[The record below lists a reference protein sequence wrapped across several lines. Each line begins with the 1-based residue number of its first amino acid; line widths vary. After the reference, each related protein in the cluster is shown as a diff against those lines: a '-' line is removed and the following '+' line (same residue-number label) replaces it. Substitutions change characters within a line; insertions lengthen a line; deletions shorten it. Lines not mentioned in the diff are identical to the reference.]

1 MPVVTMPNGDLVQFP
16 DSMSREQI
24 GRFIASKFPGVYD
37 KPEPAIGDIF
47 ASAMSRGGINLEATL
62 KDELPAYLASIFGQD
77 EYAKEQLAEAEQ
89 RRAAAAEQYPTQYGS
104 FKDVESIGDVG
115 GFIAEKFAE
124 NVPILAGLG
133 GAAIT
138 GAVAAPFV
146 GVGAATGASL
156 AGALGSYSLMAPE
169 SFAGIYAET
178 GKIEPAAAS
187 IAGAVN
193 SALELVAPVQL
204 VRSFSP
210 SMRSAVVAAALKKS
224 GMAPTLAV
232 NAAKGVVK
240 GAATEGLTEGAQESV
255 NIAAENFVSENPE
268 IFTEEN
274 ISRVLEST
282 VAGAAVGVPL
292 GFTGGVGRGFTQ
304 RAEARRLEEEQAAA
318 QIPEEVAIEEPVVAE
333 QAALEAPATV
343 IPTDKA
349 ALNKWGMAMLGI
361 APNAKIIRPDGP
373 LAGKDLTDPAQAVEV
388 KTALEEYLKTAKNEE
403 IINKVKAVIRDLEP
417 TGTFAAEPV
426 VAKKEAPKPVA
437 QEPAIDEELA
447 TQGLQKTEVQDETV
461 AEEDIPV
468 DRPLWSKDLLGF
480 LTDEYDI
487 TEAQA
492 AGLTQI
498 IADEVVEEAPEE
510 VDGPSVIDE
519 IAKERDAV
527 FAQQRAELDRRQA
540 ELQEENEA
548 RVREELKAQ
557 EEGRVL
563 EGELVG
569 RAGEATQP
577 RREGITSVLEGEVV
591 REGLPRPA
599 LTGSETVTPQ
609 ETTPA
614 VEDGS
619 RVDVIGRAAKKATTA
634 KKPLPTDLFL
644 QLQKQIDKE
653 NAPDTRT
660 VKEKKADQKV
670 IRDEA
675 LEQADIEQ
683 AKLTKGR
690 KPRFGEDALA
700 FRNKEL
706 PEKVYRELAVLKAA
720 TTPKKEATDGRQIL
734 ANYLHAYKT
743 PEGALAAIAAESNID
758 YAENT
763 GVKLATTVV
772 DAQKAGAYINKN
784 MDESVKNAF
793 KKDVD
798 FVTKEL
804 DSIERRNAKEK
815 KDAEIRKKSKFGR
828 SKTAED
834 LKDVGAGTKGAK
846 AVAKKKKEEV
856 GETPEQIAKRIK
868 DEEKERRDKEKARR
882 DEEAEATADLELDAE
897 QEGTVGFVA
906 SVIRNAQGVAEKTEA
921 ELGPKSRNNEW
932 VKFIA
937 SLPKTKQ
944 KTFLD
949 SYTRISKENPNLI
962 PESVRARVVAENKK
976 ILSQKDQKRL
986 VKFEEKFLLET
997 PEYQG
1002 PELDQFVKLDLAN
1015 NDLQTALDMVAN
1027 GRNARGED
1035 KNITAL
1041 IRRIRSKVVGTKV
1054 VLDGPGIRA
1063 VNLDP
1068 LRSEALEVQAGVE
1081 GKSAIEAAKFVAK
1094 NAPSKDLRVIATAI
1108 QNRLTAFEKAG
1119 LSVDFKVIHLG
1130 DSIPRNMQD
1139 VRGFMDPNV
1148 PFADGLAGKPII
1160 PKPLVRVMGADITG
1174 KVGVSYEVVT
1184 HELFHAVTSLQI
1196 NNVGGINDAKT
1207 TAAVAELNAVRNRV
1221 VDSYN
1226 ERLSAGKKLSPI
1238 EKEFSKGGNNF
1249 LENPREF
1256 ITWAMTNR
1264 GAAEYLD
1271 TIPYQNTTALTAFVR
1286 ALRKLFGL
1294 ETTQDTALTEVI
1306 KVTEVLLGKNAVN
1319 AAMRKAQAVEGAG
1332 IAATTLP
1339 NMASGAYIPGL
1350 NTIVLS
1356 TRTGLNEHTLLHE
1369 SGHAGLA
1376 QILNNR
1382 NHPTTKKFIEFF
1394 DEIKT
1399 RMGDAYGGS
1408 DIQEFAAEFVSNG
1421 EFQALLKQIKSPK
1434 GDSLWTRVIKAIA
1447 EFFGLRKTDTA
1458 YDTTLKFLNDLL
1470 DVSQGIEPT
1479 LADTLYLGNG
1489 NVDAVMDDVADT
1501 YLSRSTEDAL
1511 DAVSRLE
1518 SDKGRVWALGT
1529 ASLGNMQNMF
1539 GETSPRYKGK
1549 NPLPIGTLLAAIER
1563 KRGEVNTAI
1572 DRTSKNIR
1580 EMSKAERD
1588 ATPAQRQ
1595 AFNDIAIDARLESV
1609 DFLKPLPKNAGP
1621 KKAAA
1626 HKKLNNRF
1634 NQLPK
1639 PLQASY
1645 RTLRKELDTFLEE
1658 YVELISQ
1665 LLPET
1670 AASNLMKDFAQLEGV
1685 IAYVPFERTGE
1696 YWIRY
1701 KDPDN
1706 LDSNGDPRETPRALA
1721 SPRKREIEIAK
1732 LKAKHGQNFEV
1743 QQYDNLNS
1751 ISVPKGLPEGQF
1763 VTKLVGEMRNS
1774 GVDEAIVEQVYQQYV
1789 SMFPENSLMQQFKKS
1804 KNDPG
1809 MDRDIVTAYS
1819 NVAIKWANK
1828 IANTRYNPQIETAM
1842 QEIRRVQKEYHGGD
1856 KNMAAAAKA
1865 LTMQEGFFLNPR
1877 VAPWAANL
1885 TFASYFEYILGSVSS
1900 AVVNLTGLMF
1910 MVTPMLGA
1918 RTTYTKAGDA
1928 MLLAGK
1934 LAASKNWR
1942 EGKIEGELSKYKNLY
1957 RELDNRGLLQ
1967 HTVAREA
1974 LERGKTKGKDFDGVF
1989 YKTVEVLSI
1998 PFAASEKYMR
2008 ATTAIAAY
2016 DLAMANGIPSE
2027 NVPANNEQ
2035 AAIDFAAKMVRDA
2048 HTGGMAETMPRW
2060 LQNDFGRVVWTFKN
2074 IVFQQAYVL
2083 ATAMKQAFLDSDLP
2097 PEVKR
2102 VARRQ
2107 VMGTFGLSFALLG
2120 GKGLPFFGA
2129 LTTVMSIFDA
2139 IFGDD
2144 EEPYDPRVE
2153 LSDTFGSFFYDG
2165 LIGSLLNINIS
2176 ERAALARDIVWRDD
2190 PKSIEDYGYLRT
2202 WMMALGGPMFSYGI
2216 GVEKALTEDFPQ
2228 GRYMRGFE
2236 GLSPTFFRNGLKSI
2250 RYMEEGARNRD
2261 GDPIDTDINAWN
2273 LMTQAIGFTPAD
2285 LSNTYEQ
2292 RSSAKNFENK
2302 VLQRKQRILNK
2313 YKTAKKM
2320 GDKALQEEA
2329 VKEAR
2334 EFRRKFP
2341 TLMDDNTLERSYKAS
2356 VRVDREDTMAGITF
2370 TKGLRYKT
2378 EEFFE

>member
-16 DSMSREQI
+16 DTMSRDQI
-24 GRFIASKFPGVYD
+24 GQFIASKFPGAYD
-37 KPEPAIGDIF
+37 KPEPSLGTIF
-47 ASAMSRGGINLEATL
+47 TDSLARGGENISATL
-62 KDELPAYLASIFGQD
+62 KDDLPAYLASILGQD
-77 EYAKEQLAEAEQ
+77 EYAVEQIEEGRA
-89 RRAAAAEQYPTQYGS
+89 RRQAAAEQYPPQYGS
-104 FKDVESIGDVG
+104 YEDVG
-115 GFIAEKFAE
+115 SLGDAVGFITEKTSEFA
-124 NVPILAGLG
+124 PQLAGLG
-133 GAAIT
+133 ISALA
-138 GAVAAPFV
+138 GAVAAPLV
-146 GVGAATGASL
+146 GLGTTAGVTTASL
-156 AGALGSYSLMAPE
+156 LGSYALVTPE
-169 SFAGIYAET
+169 SFAGIYEET
-178 GKIEPAAAS
+178 GTLAPGAAS
-187 IAGAVN
+187 IAGAIN
-193 SALELVAPVQL
+193 SALELVAPAQL
-204 VRSFSP
+204 LRSFSP
-210 SMRSAVVAAALKKS
+210 SMRRGVVTAILKKS
-224 GMAPTLAV
+224 GMQPSIAA

-240 GAATEGLTEGAQESV
+240 GVVTEGTTEGTQEAV
-255 NIAAENFVSENPE
+255 NIAAEKFVGDNPMIFDSEDFKR
-268 IFTEEN
+268 ITE
-274 ISRVLEST
+274 SA
-282 VAGAAVGVPL
+282 VAGAAVGFPL
-292 GFTGGVGRGFTQ
+292 GTVGGTGRGFRERGQ
-304 RAEARRLEEEQAAA
+304 FAQERRAQEQAEADRLA
-318 QIPEEVAIEEPVVAE
+318 PETAVEEPAPEV
-333 QAALEAPATV
+333 PATT
-343 IPTDKA
+343 IPADKA

-361 APNAKIIRPDGP
+361 SPNAKILRPDGP

-388 KTALEEYLKTAKNEE
+388 KTALEEYLKTAKNEK

-417 TGTFAAEPV
+417 TGTFAAADCPAGPVLDETIPEPTV
-426 VAKKEAPKPVA
+426 VKKE
-437 QEPAIDEELA
+437 EPAIDEELA
-447 TQGLQKTEVQDETV
+447 TRGFQKTEVQDETV

-480 LTDEYDI
+480 VTDEYDI

-492 AGLTQI
+492 AGLTQTQMDALLADAESEGSVFDGPMVEEQATI

-614 VEDGS
+614 VEDES

-846 AVAKKKKEEV
+846 AVAKKKKEEI

-868 DEEKERRDKEKARR
+868 DEEKAR
-882 DEEAEATADLELDAE
+882 LDAE
-897 QEGTVGFVA
+897 AESLAELEVDAEQGGTVGFVA
-906 SVIRNAQGVAEKTEA
+906 SIIKNADKIAQETEA
-921 ELGPKSRNNEW
+921 DLDQKARSNEW

-937 SLPKTKQ
+937 SLPKTKA

-986 VKFEEKFLLET
+986 VKFEEKFLLKT
-997 PEYQG
+997 PKYQG
-1002 PELDQFVKLDLAN
+1002 PKLTDKMVQQVSKGN
-1015 NDLQTALDMVAN
+1015 LQGAMQSVIAE
-1027 GRNARGED
+1027 RNKRGDD

-1041 IRRIRSKVVGTKV
+1041 INRIKGKINSTSVE
-1054 VLDGPGIRA
+1054 LDGPE
-1063 VNLDP
+1063 V
-1068 LRSEALEVQAGVE
+1068 EA
-1081 GKSAIEAAKFVAK
+1081 
-1094 NAPSKDLRVIATAI
+1094 
-1108 QNRLTAFEKAG
+1108 
-1119 LSVDFKVIHLG
+1119 
-1130 DSIPRNMQD
+1130 
-1139 VRGFMDPNV
+1139 
-1148 PFADGLAGKPII
+1148 
-1160 PKPLVRVMGADITG
+1160 
-1174 KVGVSYEVVT
+1174 
-1184 HELFHAVTSLQI
+1184 
-1196 NNVGGINDAKT
+1196 
-1207 TAAVAELNAVRNRV
+1207 
-1221 VDSYN
+1221 
-1226 ERLSAGKKLSPI
+1226 
-1238 EKEFSKGGNNF
+1238 
-1249 LENPREF
+1249 
-1256 ITWAMTNR
+1256 
-1264 GAAEYLD
+1264 
-1271 TIPYQNTTALTAFVR
+1271 
-1286 ALRKLFGL
+1286 
-1294 ETTQDTALTEVI
+1294 
-1306 KVTEVLLGKNAVN
+1306 
-1319 AAMRKAQAVEGAG
+1319 
-1332 IAATTLP
+1332 
-1339 NMASGAYIPGL
+1339 ASGAYIPGS

-1399 RMGDAYGGS
+1399 RVGDAYGGS

-1421 EFQALLKQIKSPK
+1421 EFQALLKQIKAPN
-1434 GDSLWTRVIKAIA
+1434 GDSLWTRVIKVIA

-1489 NVDAVMDDVADT
+1489 NVDQVMDDVAET

-1595 AFNDIAIDARLESV
+1595 AFNDIAIEARLESV

-1665 LLPET
+1665 LLPKT

-1706 LDSNGDPRETPRALA
+1706 LDSNGNPKETPRALA

-1763 VTKLVGEMRNS
+1763 VTKLVGEMRNNN
-1774 GVDEAIVEQVYQQYV
+1774 VDPAIVEQVYQQYV

-1809 MDRDIVTAYS
+1809 MDRDIITAYS

-1989 YKTVEVLSI
+1989 YKTVKVLST

-2153 LSDTFGSFFYDG
+2153 LNDTFGEFFYTG
-2165 LIGSLLNINIS
+2165 VIGSLLNINIS

-2202 WMMALGGPMFSYGI
+2202 GMMALGGPMFSYGI

>member
-16 DSMSREQI
+16 DTMSRDQI
-24 GRFIASKFPGVYD
+24 GQFIASKFPGAYD
-37 KPEPAIGDIF
+37 QPELSLGDTF
-47 ASAMSRGGINLEATL
+47 SGAMRRGSANVSATL
-62 KDELPAYLASIFGQD
+62 GDDLPAYLASIFGED
-77 EYAKEQLAEAEQ
+77 EYAKEQLKEGEQ
-89 RRAAAAEQYPTQYGS
+89 TRAAAAELDPAQYGS
-104 FKDVESIGDVG
+104 YKDVDSLRDAA
-115 GFIAEKFAE
+115 GFVTEKFAE
-124 NVPILAGLG
+124 NVPILGGLG
-133 GAAIT
+133 ISALT
-138 GAVAAPFV
+138 GAIAAPLV
-146 GVGAATGASL
+146 GLGSAATGATL
-156 AGALGSYSLMAPE
+156 ASALGSYSLMAPE
-169 SFAGIYAET
+169 SFAGIYEET
-178 GKIEPAAAS
+178 GKLEPAAAS

-193 SALELVAPVQL
+193 SALELIAPVQL

-210 SMRSAVVAAALKKS
+210 SMRKAVVEAALKKS
-224 GMAPTLAV
+224 GMAPSIAA
-232 NAAKGVVK
+232 NAAKGAVK

-255 NIAAENFVSENPE
+255 NIAAESFVSENPN

-274 ISRVLEST
+274 IARVLEST
-282 VAGAAVGVPL
+282 VAGAAVGLPL
-292 GFTGGVGRGFTQ
+292 GTVGGTGRGFRERGQ
-304 RAEARRLEEEQAAA
+304 FAQERRAQEQAEADQLAA
-318 QIPEEVAIEEPVVAE
+318 ETVVEEPVVAE
-333 QAALEAPATV
+333 ETTAAEETV
-343 IPTDKA
+343 V
-349 ALNKWGMAMLGI
+349 
-361 APNAKIIRPDGP
+361 
-373 LAGKDLTDPAQAVEV
+373 VE
-388 KTALEEYLKTAKNEE
+388 
-403 IINKVKAVIRDLEP
+403 
-417 TGTFAAEPV
+417 EPV
-426 VAKKEAPKPVA
+426 VAGTEAGEAVVGEETIPEPVVVKREAAKPVA
-437 QEPAIDEELA
+437 PEIVEEPAIDEELA
-447 TQGLQKTEVQDETV
+447 TRGFQKTEVKDETV
-461 AEEDIPV
+461 AGEDIPV

-480 LTDEYDI
+480 LTNEYEFTDAELAQVQNFSEPEMRDFLAEV
-487 TEAQA
+487 EAQDNLVFDGPRVEDQA
-492 AGLTQI
+492 TI
-498 IADEVVEEAPEE
+498 IADEVVEPVVKPAVATVAEPIVEPVVE
-510 VDGPSVIDE
+510 PVDEPSVLDE
-519 IAKERDAV
+519 LAKERDAA
-527 FAQQRAELDRRQA
+527 FAQQRAELDKRQA
-540 ELQEENEA
+540 ELREENEKKILDDLA
-548 RVREELKAQ
+548 KA
-557 EEGRVL
+557 
-563 EGELVG
+563 
-569 RAGEATQP
+569 
-577 RREGITSVLEGEVV
+577 
-591 REGLPRPA
+591 
-599 LTGSETVTPQ
+599 
-609 ETTPA
+609 TPA
-614 VEDGS
+614 AAPVVEPA
-619 RVDVIGRAAKKATTA
+619 VAPVVEPVAKKKPPAVKKFA
-634 KKPLPTDLFL
+634 EDKLAYRNKPLPNEAYQ
-644 QLQKQIDKE
+644 QL
-653 NAPDTRT
+653 A
-660 VKEKKADQKV
+660 A
-670 IRDEA
+670 
-675 LEQADIEQ
+675 
-683 AKLTKGR
+683 
-690 KPRFGEDALA
+690 
-700 FRNKEL
+700 
-706 PEKVYRELAVLKAA
+706 LKAA
-720 TTPKKEATDGRQIL
+720 TSPQEGATAGRQVL
-734 ANYLHAYKT
+734 ANYLHAYET
-743 PEGALAAIAAESNID
+743 PEGAIAAIAAESNVD
-758 YAENT
+758 YTLLENK
-763 GVKLATTVV
+763 KLAATVADV
-772 DAQKAGAYINKN
+772 QKARTYINKN
-784 MDESVKNAF
+784 MGAPVKKAFRANEDLVAQEIESVQ
-793 KKDVD
+793 
-798 FVTKEL
+798 
-804 DSIERRNAKEK
+804 RRNAKEK
-815 KDAEIRKKSKFGR
+815 KDADIRKKSKFGR

-856 GETPEQIAKRIK
+856 GETPEQIAKRLK
-868 DEEKERRDKEKARR
+868 DEEKAR
-882 DEEAEATADLELDAE
+882 LDAE
-897 QEGTVGFVA
+897 AESLGELSDDAAQTGTVGYVA
-906 SVIRNAQGVAEKTEA
+906 AIIRNAEGISQKAEA
-921 ELGPKSRNNEW
+921 ELGPKSRNDEW

-949 SYTRISKENPNLI
+949 SYTRIAKENPNLI
-962 PESVRARVVAENKK
+962 PESLRARVVTENKK
-976 ILSQKDQKRL
+976 ILSKKDQKRL
-986 VKFEEKFLLET
+986 IKFEEKFLLQT

-1041 IRRIRSKVVGTKV
+1041 IRKIRSKVVGTEV

-1081 GKSAIEAAKFVAK
+1081 GKSAVEAAKFIAK
-1094 NAPSKDLRVIATAI
+1094 NAPTRDMQVLATAI
-1108 QNRLTAFEKAG
+1108 QNRLSAYEKAG
-1119 LSVDFKVIHLG
+1119 MPVDFKVIHLG
-1130 DSIPRNMQD
+1130 DSIPANMQSA
-1139 VRGFMDPNV
+1139 RGFQQTQV
-1148 PFADGLAGKPII
+1148 KREKGKPVTVD
-1160 PKPLVRVMGADITG
+1160 LSVSVNGADVTG
-1174 KVGVSYEVVT
+1174 KVGTSYEAVT
-1184 HELFHAVTSLQI
+1184 HELFHAVTTLQI
-1196 NNVGGINDAKT
+1196 LNVGELNDAKT
-1207 TAAVAELNAVRNRV
+1207 NQATDDLLAITNFVIEKFNAKVRNK
-1221 VDSYN
+1221 
-1226 ERLSAGKKLSPI
+1226 EKLLPI
-1238 EKEFSKGGNNF
+1238 EAAIAKNKNNF
-1249 LENPREF
+1249 LDNTREF
-1256 ITWAMTNR
+1256 VTWAMTNP
-1264 GAAEYLD
+1264 GASEYLES
-1271 TIPYQNTTALTAFVR
+1271 IPYKKGNAFTAFVR
-1286 ALRKLFGL
+1286 TIRKMIGL
-1294 ETTQDTALTEVI
+1294 PDSADSNTALSETI
-1306 KVTEVLLGKNAVN
+1306 RITEVLLGKNAVN

-1332 IAATTLP
+1332 LAATTLP

-1421 EFQALLKQIKSPK
+1421 EFQALVKQIKPPN
-1434 GDSLWTRVIKAIA
+1434 GDSLWTRVIKTIA
-1447 EFFGLRKTDTA
+1447 EFFGLRKDDTA

-1489 NVDAVMDDVADT
+1489 NVDQVMDNVADT

-1511 DAVSRLE
+1511 DAVSRFE
-1518 SDKGRVWALGT
+1518 SDKSRVFALGT

-1539 GETSPRYKGK
+1539 GETSPRYRGK
-1549 NPLPIGTLLAAIER
+1549 NPLPIGRLLAAIER
-1563 KRGEVNTAI
+1563 KRGEVNIAI

-1595 AFNDIAIDARLESV
+1595 AFNDIAIEARLESV
-1609 DFLKPLPKNAGP
+1609 DFLKPLPKNAGA

-1626 HKKLNNRF
+1626 HKRLNNKF

-1645 RTLRKELDTFLEE
+1645 ITLRKELDTFLQD
-1658 YVELISQ
+1658 YVELITK
-1665 LLPET
+1665 LLPKT
-1670 AASNLMKDFAQLEGV
+1670 AASNLLKDFAQLEGV

-1706 LDSNGDPRETPRALA
+1706 LDSNGKPKETPRALP

-1865 LTMQEGFFLNPR
+1865 LTMQQDFFLNPK
-1877 VAPWAANL
+1877 VSPLAAGL

-1989 YKTVEVLSI
+1989 YKTVEALST
-1998 PFAASEKYMR
+1998 PFAASERYMR

-2035 AAIDFAAKMVRDA
+2035 AAIDFAAKMTRDA

-2060 LQNDFGRVVWTFKN
+2060 LQNDFGRVIWTFKN

-2083 ATAMKQAFLDSDLP
+2083 FTAMKQGFLDSDLP

-2129 LTTVMSIFDA
+2129 LTTVMSLFDD
-2139 IFGDD
+2139 IFGDED
-2144 EEPYDPRVE
+2144 EPYDPRVE

-2165 LIGSLLNINIS
+2165 LIGSMLNINIS

-2190 PKSIEDYGYLRT
+2190 PKSIEDYGVLRT
-2202 WMMALGGPMFSYGI
+2202 GMMALGGPMFSYGI

-2236 GLSPTFFRNGLKSI
+2236 GLSPTFVRNGLKSI

-2261 GDPIDTDINAWN
+2261 GDPIDTDINTWN

-2320 GDKALQEEA
+2320 GDRSLQAEA
-2329 VKEAR
+2329 VKEANA
-2334 EFRRKFP
+2334 FRRKFP

-2370 TKGLRYKT
+2370 TKGLRYMT
-2378 EEFFE
+2378 DDFFE

>member
-1 MPVVTMPNGDLVQFP
+1 VVEPAGAPVVEPV
-16 DSMSREQI
+16 
-24 GRFIASKFPGVYD
+24 AKK
-37 KPEPAIGDIF
+37 KPPAV
-47 ASAMSRGGINLEATL
+47 
-62 KDELPAYLASIFGQD
+62 K
-77 EYAKEQLAEAEQ
+77 
-89 RRAAAAEQYPTQYGS
+89 
-104 FKDVESIGDVG
+104 
-115 GFIAEKFAE
+115 KFAE
-124 NVPILAGLG
+124 DKLA
-133 GAAIT
+133 
-138 GAVAAPFV
+138 
-146 GVGAATGASL
+146 
-156 AGALGSYSLMAPE
+156 YR
-169 SFAGIYAET
+169 
-178 GKIEPAAAS
+178 
-187 IAGAVN
+187 N
-193 SALELVAPVQL
+193 
-204 VRSFSP
+204 
-210 SMRSAVVAAALKKS
+210 
-224 GMAPTLAV
+224 
-232 NAAKGVVK
+232 
-240 GAATEGLTEGAQESV
+240 
-255 NIAAENFVSENPE
+255 
-268 IFTEEN
+268 
-274 ISRVLEST
+274 
-282 VAGAAVGVPL
+282 
-292 GFTGGVGRGFTQ
+292 
-304 RAEARRLEEEQAAA
+304 
-318 QIPEEVAIEEPVVAE
+318 
-333 QAALEAPATV
+333 
-343 IPTDKA
+343 
-349 ALNKWGMAMLGI
+349 
-361 APNAKIIRPDGP
+361 
-373 LAGKDLTDPAQAVEV
+373 
-388 KTALEEYLKTAKNEE
+388 
-403 IINKVKAVIRDLEP
+403 
-417 TGTFAAEPV
+417 
-426 VAKKEAPKPVA
+426 
-437 QEPAIDEELA
+437 
-447 TQGLQKTEVQDETV
+447 
-461 AEEDIPV
+461 
-468 DRPLWSKDLLGF
+468 
-480 LTDEYDI
+480 
-487 TEAQA
+487 
-492 AGLTQI
+492 
-498 IADEVVEEAPEE
+498 
-510 VDGPSVIDE
+510 
-519 IAKERDAV
+519 
-527 FAQQRAELDRRQA
+527 
-540 ELQEENEA
+540 
-548 RVREELKAQ
+548 
-557 EEGRVL
+557 
-563 EGELVG
+563 
-569 RAGEATQP
+569 
-577 RREGITSVLEGEVV
+577 
-591 REGLPRPA
+591 
-599 LTGSETVTPQ
+599 
-609 ETTPA
+609 
-614 VEDGS
+614 
-619 RVDVIGRAAKKATTA
+619 
-634 KKPLPTDLFL
+634 KPLPNEAYQ
-644 QLQKQIDKE
+644 QL
-653 NAPDTRT
+653 A
-660 VKEKKADQKV
+660 A
-670 IRDEA
+670 
-675 LEQADIEQ
+675 
-683 AKLTKGR
+683 
-690 KPRFGEDALA
+690 
-700 FRNKEL
+700 
-706 PEKVYRELAVLKAA
+706 LKAA
-720 TTPKKEATDGRQIL
+720 TSPQEGATAGRQVL
-734 ANYLHAYKT
+734 ANYLHAYET
-743 PEGALAAIAAESNID
+743 PEGAIAAIAAESNVD
-758 YAENT
+758 YTLLENK
-763 GVKLATTVV
+763 KLAATVADV
-772 DAQKAGAYINKN
+772 QKARTYINKN
-784 MDESVKNAF
+784 MGAPVKKAFRANEDLVAQEIESVQ
-793 KKDVD
+793 
-798 FVTKEL
+798 
-804 DSIERRNAKEK
+804 RRNAKEK
-815 KDAEIRKKSKFGR
+815 KDADIRKKSKFGR

-856 GETPEQIAKRIK
+856 GETPEQIAKRLK
-868 DEEKERRDKEKARR
+868 DEEKAR
-882 DEEAEATADLELDAE
+882 LDAE
-897 QEGTVGFVA
+897 AESLGELSDDAAQTGTVGYVA
-906 SVIRNAQGVAEKTEA
+906 AIIRNAEGIAQKAEA
-921 ELGPKSRNNEW
+921 ELGPKSRNDEW

-949 SYTRISKENPNLI
+949 SYTRIAKENPNLI
-962 PESVRARVVAENKK
+962 PETIRPRVITENKK
-976 ILSQKDQKRL
+976 ILSKKDQKRL
-986 VKFEEKFLLET
+986 VKFEEKFLLQT

-1002 PELDQFVKLDLAN
+1002 PELAPEAIKRLSGGY
-1015 NDLQTALDMVAN
+1015 LQGALKSVVLR
-1027 GRNARGED
+1027 RNQRGED

-1041 IRRIRSKVVGTKV
+1041 INRIISKLGNTSIA
-1054 VLDGPGIRA
+1054 LDGPGIRA
-1063 VNLDP
+1063 ANLDP
-1068 LRSEALEVQAGVE
+1068 LRSEALEVQEGVE

-1108 QNRLTAFEKAG
+1108 QNRLAAFEKAG
-1119 LSVDFKVIHLG
+1119 MSVDFKVLHIG
-1130 DSIPRNMQD
+1130 DALPSGMQN
-1139 VRGFMDPNV
+1139 VRGFMDPRY
-1148 PFADGLAGKPII
+1148 PIADGLAGKPIV
-1160 PKPLVRVMGADITG
+1160 PRPLVGVNGADVTG
-1174 KVGVSYEVVT
+1174 KVGVDYETVT

-1196 NNVGGINDAKT
+1196 HNVGGINDAKT
-1207 TAAVAELNAVRNRV
+1207 TAAVTELYAVRNRV

-1238 EKEFSKGGNNF
+1238 EKEFSKGRNNF

-1294 ETTQDTALTEVI
+1294 ETTQDTALTEVL

-1332 IAATTLP
+1332 LAATTLP

-1350 NTIVLS
+1350 DTIVLS
-1356 TRTGLNEHTLLHE
+1356 TTTGLNEHTLLHE

-1421 EFQALLKQIKSPK
+1421 EFQALVKQIKPPN

-1489 NVDAVMDDVADT
+1489 NVDQVMDDVADT
-1501 YLSRSTEDAL
+1501 YLSRTTEDAL
-1511 DAVSRLE
+1511 DSVSRLT
-1518 SDKGRVWALGT
+1518 SDKGRVFAMGT

-1539 GETSPRYKGK
+1539 GETSPRYRGK
-1549 NPLPIGTLLAAIER
+1549 NPLPIGRLLAAIER

-1595 AFNDIAIDARLESV
+1595 AFNDIAIEARLESV
-1609 DFLKPLPKNAGP
+1609 DFLKPLPKNAGA

-1626 HKKLNNRF
+1626 HKRLNNKF

-1645 RTLRKELDTFLEE
+1645 RTLRKELDGFLKE
-1658 YVELISQ
+1658 YVELISE
-1665 LLPET
+1665 LLPKT

-1706 LDSNGDPRETPRALA
+1706 LDSNGKPKETPRALP
-1721 SPRKREIEIAK
+1721 SPRKREIEIAR

-1751 ISVPKGLPEGQF
+1751 ISIPKGLPEGQF
-1763 VTKLVGEMRNS
+1763 VTKLVGEMRNNN
-1774 GVDEAIVEQVYQQYV
+1774 VDPAIVEQVYQQYV

-1865 LTMQEGFFLNPR
+1865 LTMQEDFFLNPR

-1928 MLLAGK
+1928 LLLAGK

-1989 YKTVEVLSI
+1989 YKTVEVFST

-2035 AAIDFAAKMVRDA
+2035 AAIDFAAKMTRDA

-2120 GKGLPFFGA
+2120 AKGLPFFGGI
-2129 LTTVMSIFDA
+2129 TVFMSIFEA
-2139 IFGDD
+2139 VFGDD
-2144 EEPYDPRVE
+2144 DDEPYDPRVE
-2153 LSDTFGSFFYDG
+2153 LSNTFGDFFYTG
-2165 LIGSLLNINIS
+2165 LIGSLLNVNIS

-2190 PKSIEDYGYLRT
+2190 PKAIEDYGYLRT
-2202 WMMALGGPMFSYGI
+2202 GMMALGGPMFSYGI

-2236 GLSPTFFRNGLKSI
+2236 GLSPTFVRNGLKSI
-2250 RYMEEGARNRD
+2250 RYMNEGARNRD
-2261 GDPIDTDINAWN
+2261 GDPIDTDINTWN

-2320 GDKALQEEA
+2320 GDRSLQAEA
-2329 VKEAR
+2329 VKEANA
-2334 EFRRKFP
+2334 FRRKFP

-2370 TKGLRYKT
+2370 TKGLRYMT
-2378 EEFFE
+2378 EDFFE

>member
-1 MPVVTMPNGDLVQFP
+1 LVYMTPDEFLNLTPDFIRPDSPQRKRTEPIENAIVKGEKLPAPYLRITDKGGVATVTSHEGRHRASVLKRLGVAKMPVVLKSDRIVWDSQDNNIDKLDDKWPTQLNPQDPSTVDKNAVNTGKPIPFP
-16 DSMSREQI
+16 VAEPKVRK
-24 GRFIASKFPGVYD
+24 A
-37 KPEPAIGDIF
+37 KPEVKKAKPPAKKVV
-47 ASAMSRGGINLEATL
+47 SVNE
-62 KDELPAYLASIFGQD
+62 KKPPAV
-77 EYAKEQLAEAEQ
+77 K
-89 RRAAAAEQYPTQYGS
+89 
-104 FKDVESIGDVG
+104 
-115 GFIAEKFAE
+115 KFAE
-124 NVPILAGLG
+124 DKLA
-133 GAAIT
+133 
-138 GAVAAPFV
+138 
-146 GVGAATGASL
+146 
-156 AGALGSYSLMAPE
+156 YR
-169 SFAGIYAET
+169 
-178 GKIEPAAAS
+178 
-187 IAGAVN
+187 N
-193 SALELVAPVQL
+193 
-204 VRSFSP
+204 
-210 SMRSAVVAAALKKS
+210 
-224 GMAPTLAV
+224 
-232 NAAKGVVK
+232 
-240 GAATEGLTEGAQESV
+240 
-255 NIAAENFVSENPE
+255 
-268 IFTEEN
+268 
-274 ISRVLEST
+274 
-282 VAGAAVGVPL
+282 
-292 GFTGGVGRGFTQ
+292 
-304 RAEARRLEEEQAAA
+304 
-318 QIPEEVAIEEPVVAE
+318 
-333 QAALEAPATV
+333 
-343 IPTDKA
+343 
-349 ALNKWGMAMLGI
+349 
-361 APNAKIIRPDGP
+361 
-373 LAGKDLTDPAQAVEV
+373 
-388 KTALEEYLKTAKNEE
+388 
-403 IINKVKAVIRDLEP
+403 
-417 TGTFAAEPV
+417 
-426 VAKKEAPKPVA
+426 
-437 QEPAIDEELA
+437 
-447 TQGLQKTEVQDETV
+447 
-461 AEEDIPV
+461 
-468 DRPLWSKDLLGF
+468 
-480 LTDEYDI
+480 
-487 TEAQA
+487 
-492 AGLTQI
+492 
-498 IADEVVEEAPEE
+498 
-510 VDGPSVIDE
+510 
-519 IAKERDAV
+519 
-527 FAQQRAELDRRQA
+527 
-540 ELQEENEA
+540 
-548 RVREELKAQ
+548 
-557 EEGRVL
+557 
-563 EGELVG
+563 
-569 RAGEATQP
+569 
-577 RREGITSVLEGEVV
+577 
-591 REGLPRPA
+591 
-599 LTGSETVTPQ
+599 
-609 ETTPA
+609 
-614 VEDGS
+614 
-619 RVDVIGRAAKKATTA
+619 
-634 KKPLPTDLFL
+634 KPLPNEVYQ
-644 QLQKQIDKE
+644 QL
-653 NAPDTRT
+653 A
-660 VKEKKADQKV
+660 A
-670 IRDEA
+670 
-675 LEQADIEQ
+675 
-683 AKLTKGR
+683 
-690 KPRFGEDALA
+690 
-700 FRNKEL
+700 
-706 PEKVYRELAVLKAA
+706 LKAA
-720 TTPKKEATDGRQIL
+720 TSPQEGATSGRQVL
-734 ANYLHAYKT
+734 ANYLHAYET
-743 PEGALAAIAAESNID
+743 PEGALAAIAAESNVD
-758 YAENT
+758 YTLLENK
-763 GVKLATTVV
+763 KLAATVV
-772 DAQKAGAYINKN
+772 DVQKARTYINNN
-784 MDESVKNAF
+784 MGAPVKKAFRANEDLVAQEIESVQ
-793 KKDVD
+793 
-798 FVTKEL
+798 
-804 DSIERRNAKEK
+804 RRNAKEK
-815 KDAEIRKKSKFGR
+815 TDAKARKISELGR
-828 SKTAED
+828 SKTEKELSKAENKD
-834 LKDVGAGTKGAK
+834 ALKVDRKLK
-846 AVAKKKKEEV
+846 REKKKLV
-856 GETPEQIAKRIK
+856 GETPGEIAKRLK
-868 DEEKERRDKEKARR
+868 DEEKAR
-882 DEEAEATADLELDAE
+882 LDAE
-897 QEGTVGFVA
+897 AESLASLEEQAAQTGTLGYVA
-906 SVIRNAQGVAEKTEA
+906 SIIKNADKIAQKTEA
-921 ELGPKSRNNEW
+921 DLNQKARSNEW

-944 KTFLD
+944 KPFLD

-962 PESVRARVVAENKK
+962 PESVQVRVIKENNK
-976 ILSQKDQKRL
+976 ILSKKDQKRAT
-986 VKFEEKFLLET
+986 KFSEPYLLQT

-1002 PELDQFVKLDLAN
+1002 PELAPEAIKRLSEGY
-1015 NDLQTALDMVAN
+1015 LQGALKSVVLR
-1027 GRNARGED
+1027 RNQRGED

-1041 IRRIRSKVVGTKV
+1041 INRISGKLGNTSIA
-1054 VLDGPGIRA
+1054 LDGPGIRA
-1063 VNLDP
+1063 ANLDP
-1068 LRSEALEVQAGVE
+1068 LRSEALEVQEGVE

-1094 NAPSKDLRVIATAI
+1094 NAPSKDLRVLATAI
-1108 QNRLTAFEKAG
+1108 QNRLSAYEKAG
-1119 LSVDFKVIHLG
+1119 MSVDFKVLHIG
-1130 DSIPRNMQD
+1130 DALPPGMQN
-1139 VRGFMDPNV
+1139 VRGFMDPRV
-1148 PFADGLAGKPII
+1148 PSTMLFSTIV
-1160 PKPLVRVMGADITG
+1160 PKPLVGVNGADVTG

-1207 TAAVAELNAVRNRV
+1207 TAAVAELKAVRNRV

-1319 AAMRKAQAVEGAG
+1319 AAMRKVQAVEGAG
-1332 IAATTLP
+1332 YSATTLP

-1369 SGHAGLA
+1369 AGHAGLA

-1382 NHPTTKKFIEFF
+1382 EHPTTKKFIEFF
-1394 DEIKT
+1394 GEIKT

-1421 EFQALLKQIKSPK
+1421 EFQALVKQIKPPN

-1489 NVDAVMDDVADT
+1489 NVDQVMDDVADT

-1511 DAVSRLE
+1511 DAVSRFE
-1518 SDKGRVWALGT
+1518 ADKSRVFALGT

-1539 GETSPRYKGK
+1539 GETSPRYRGK

-1563 KRGEVNTAI
+1563 KRGEVNIAI

-1626 HKKLNNRF
+1626 HKRLNNKF

-1763 VTKLVGEMRNS
+1763 VTKLVGEMRNNN
-1774 GVDEAIVEQVYQQYV
+1774 VDPAIVEQVYQQYV

-1989 YKTVEVLSI
+1989 YKTVEVLST

>member
-16 DSMSREQI
+16 DTMSRDQI
-24 GRFIASKFPGVYD
+24 GQFIASKFPGAYD
-37 KPEPAIGDIF
+37 QPELSLGDTF
-47 ASAMSRGGINLEATL
+47 SGAMRRGSANVSATL
-62 KDELPAYLASIFGQD
+62 GDDLPAYLASIFGED
-77 EYAKEQLAEAEQ
+77 EYAKEQLKEGEQ
-89 RRAAAAEQYPTQYGS
+89 TRAAAAELDPAQYGS
-104 FKDVESIGDVG
+104 YKDVDSLRDAA
-115 GFIAEKFAE
+115 GFVTEKFAE
-124 NVPILAGLG
+124 NVPILGGLG
-133 GAAIT
+133 ISALT
-138 GAVAAPFV
+138 GAIAAPLV
-146 GVGAATGASL
+146 GLGSAATGATL

-169 SFAGIYAET
+169 SFAGIYEET
-178 GKIEPAAAS
+178 GKLEPAAAS

-193 SALELVAPVQL
+193 SALELIAPVQL

-210 SMRSAVVAAALKKS
+210 SMRKAVVEAALKKS
-224 GMAPTLAV
+224 GMAPSIAA
-232 NAAKGVVK
+232 NAAKGAVK

-255 NIAAENFVSENPE
+255 NIAAESFVSENPN

-274 ISRVLEST
+274 IARVLEST
-282 VAGAAVGVPL
+282 VAGAAVGLPL
-292 GFTGGVGRGFTQ
+292 GTVGGTGRGFRERGQ
-304 RAEARRLEEEQAAA
+304 FAQERRAQEQAEADQLAADT
-318 QIPEEVAIEEPVVAE
+318 VVEEPVVAE
-333 QAALEAPATV
+333 ET
-343 IPTDKA
+343 T
-349 ALNKWGMAMLGI
+349 
-361 APNAKIIRPDGP
+361 
-373 LAGKDLTDPAQAVEV
+373 
-388 KTALEEYLKTAKNEE
+388 
-403 IINKVKAVIRDLEP
+403 
-417 TGTFAAEPV
+417 AAEETV
-426 VAKKEAPKPVA
+426 VVEEPVA
-437 QEPAIDEELA
+437 GEKTEAGTAIDEESIVGEETIPEPTVVKKTEA
-447 TQGLQKTEVQDETV
+447 GTEVQDETV
-461 AEEDIPV
+461 VGEDIPV

-480 LTDEYDI
+480 VTDEYDI

-492 AGLTQI
+492 AGLTQTQMDALLADAESEGSVFNGPMVEDQATI
-498 IADEVVEEAPEE
+498 IADEVVEPVVKPAVATVAEPIVEP
-510 VDGPSVIDE
+510 VDEPVDEPSVLDE
-519 IAKERDAV
+519 IFKERDAAFAKQRAELDKRQAELRKENEKKV
-527 FAQQRAELDRRQA
+527 RDDLAKGTPVAGPSALDEIFKERDAAFAQQRAELDKRQA
-540 ELQEENEA
+540 ELREENEKKILEDLA
-548 RVREELKAQ
+548 KA
-557 EEGRVL
+557 
-563 EGELVG
+563 
-569 RAGEATQP
+569 
-577 RREGITSVLEGEVV
+577 
-591 REGLPRPA
+591 
-599 LTGSETVTPQ
+599 
-609 ETTPA
+609 TPA

-660 VKEKKADQKV
+660 ANEKKADRDA
-670 IRDEA
+670 IRGEA
-675 LEQADIEQ
+675 LAQADIEQ

-690 KPRFGEDALA
+690 KPRFKEDALA
-700 FRNKEL
+700 FRNREL
-706 PEKVYRELAVLKAA
+706 PEKVYQELAVLKAA
-720 TTPKKEATDGRQIL
+720 TTPKEEATEGRQIL

-743 PEGALAAIAAESNID
+743 PEGALAAIAAESDID
-758 YAENT
+758 YTEIRKT
-763 GVKLATTVV
+763 KLDVTVE
-772 DAQKAGAYINKN
+772 DARKAGAYINKSMN
-784 MDESVKNAF
+784 ESVRKAF
-793 KKDVD
+793 KENVD
-798 FVTKEL
+798 FVAEEFA
-804 DSIERRNAKEK
+804 SVQRRNAKEK
-815 KDAEIRKKSKFGR
+815 KDADIRKKSKFGR

-868 DEEKERRDKEKARR
+868 DEEKARL
-882 DEEAEATADLELDAE
+882 DAEAESLADLELDAE
-897 QEGTVGFVA
+897 QGGTVGFVA
-906 SVIRNAQGVAEKTEA
+906 AVIRNAEGVAQKTEA

-949 SYTRISKENPNLI
+949 SYTRIAKENPNLI
-962 PESVRARVVAENKK
+962 PESLRARVVAENKK
-976 ILSQKDQKRL
+976 ILSKKDQKRL
-986 VKFEEKFLLET
+986 IKFEEKFLLQT

-1002 PELDQFVKLDLAN
+1002 PELTDKTVQQVSKGN
-1015 NDLQTALDMVAN
+1015 LQSAMQSVIAE
-1027 GRNARGED
+1027 RNKRGDD

-1041 IRRIRSKVVGTKV
+1041 INRIKGKITNTSVA
-1054 VLDGPGIRA
+1054 LDGP
-1063 VNLDP
+1063 
-1068 LRSEALEVQAGVE
+1068 E
-1081 GKSAIEAAKFVAK
+1081 
-1094 NAPSKDLRVIATAI
+1094 I
-1108 QNRLTAFEKAG
+1108 QT
-1119 LSVDFKVIHLG
+1119 
-1130 DSIPRNMQD
+1130 
-1139 VRGFMDPNV
+1139 
-1148 PFADGLAGKPII
+1148 
-1160 PKPLVRVMGADITG
+1160 
-1174 KVGVSYEVVT
+1174 
-1184 HELFHAVTSLQI
+1184 
-1196 NNVGGINDAKT
+1196 
-1207 TAAVAELNAVRNRV
+1207 
-1221 VDSYN
+1221 
-1226 ERLSAGKKLSPI
+1226 
-1238 EKEFSKGGNNF
+1238 
-1249 LENPREF
+1249 
-1256 ITWAMTNR
+1256 
-1264 GAAEYLD
+1264 
-1271 TIPYQNTTALTAFVR
+1271 
-1286 ALRKLFGL
+1286 
-1294 ETTQDTALTEVI
+1294 
-1306 KVTEVLLGKNAVN
+1306 
-1319 AAMRKAQAVEGAG
+1319 
-1332 IAATTLP
+1332 
-1339 NMASGAYIPGL
+1339 ASGAYIPGS
-1350 NTIVLS
+1350 NTILLS
-1356 TRTGLNEHTLLHE
+1356 TTTGLNEHTLLHE
-1369 SGHAGLA
+1369 AGHAGLS

-1382 NHPTTKKFIEFF
+1382 EHPTTKKFIEFF
-1394 DEIKT
+1394 GEIKT

-1421 EFQALLKQIKSPK
+1421 EFQALVKQIKPPN

-1489 NVDAVMDDVADT
+1489 NVDQVMDGVADT

-1539 GETSPRYKGK
+1539 GETSPRYRGK
-1549 NPLPIGTLLAAIER
+1549 NPLPIGRLLAAIER

-1595 AFNDIAIDARLESV
+1595 AFNDIAIEARLESV
-1609 DFLKPLPKNAGP
+1609 DFLKPLPKNAGA

-1626 HKKLNNRF
+1626 HKRLNNKF

-1645 RTLRKELDTFLEE
+1645 RTLRKELDGFLKE
-1658 YVELISQ
+1658 YVELISE
-1665 LLPET
+1665 LLPKT

-1706 LDSNGDPRETPRALA
+1706 LDSNGKPKETPRALP
-1721 SPRKREIEIAK
+1721 SPRKREIEIAR

-1751 ISVPKGLPEGQF
+1751 ISIPKGLPEGQF
-1763 VTKLVGEMRNS
+1763 VTKLVGEMRNNN
-1774 GVDEAIVEQVYQQYV
+1774 VDPAIVEQVYQQYV

-1865 LTMQEGFFLNPR
+1865 LTMQEDFFLNPR

-1989 YKTVEVLSI
+1989 YKTVEVLST

-2035 AAIDFAAKMVRDA
+2035 AAIDFAAKMTRDA

-2129 LTTVMSIFDA
+2129 LTTVMSIFDG

-2144 EEPYDPRVE
+2144 DEPYDPRVE
-2153 LSDTFGSFFYDG
+2153 LNDTFGEFFYTG
-2165 LIGSLLNINIS
+2165 VIGSLLNINIS

-2202 WMMALGGPMFSYGI
+2202 GMMALGGPMFSYGI

-2320 GDKALQEEA
+2320 GDRSLQAEA
-2329 VKEAR
+2329 VKEANA
-2334 EFRRKFP
+2334 FRRKFP

-2370 TKGLRYKT
+2370 TKGLRYMT
-2378 EEFFE
+2378 EDFFE

>member
-1 MPVVTMPNGDLVQFP
+1 LLVYQ
-16 DSMSREQI
+16 RL
-24 GRFIASKFPGVYD
+24 SK
-37 KPEPAIGDIF
+37 
-47 ASAMSRGGINLEATL
+47 
-62 KDELPAYLASIFGQD
+62 
-77 EYAKEQLAEAEQ
+77 
-89 RRAAAAEQYPTQYGS
+89 
-104 FKDVESIGDVG
+104 
-115 GFIAEKFAE
+115 
-124 NVPILAGLG
+124 
-133 GAAIT
+133 
-138 GAVAAPFV
+138 
-146 GVGAATGASL
+146 
-156 AGALGSYSLMAPE
+156 
-169 SFAGIYAET
+169 
-178 GKIEPAAAS
+178 
-187 IAGAVN
+187 
-193 SALELVAPVQL
+193 
-204 VRSFSP
+204 
-210 SMRSAVVAAALKKS
+210 
-224 GMAPTLAV
+224 
-232 NAAKGVVK
+232 
-240 GAATEGLTEGAQESV
+240 
-255 NIAAENFVSENPE
+255 
-268 IFTEEN
+268 
-274 ISRVLEST
+274 
-282 VAGAAVGVPL
+282 
-292 GFTGGVGRGFTQ
+292 
-304 RAEARRLEEEQAAA
+304 
-318 QIPEEVAIEEPVVAE
+318 
-333 QAALEAPATV
+333 
-343 IPTDKA
+343 
-349 ALNKWGMAMLGI
+349 
-361 APNAKIIRPDGP
+361 RP
-373 LAGKDLTDPAQAVEV
+373 
-388 KTALEEYLKTAKNEE
+388 
-403 IINKVKAVIRDLEP
+403 
-417 TGTFAAEPV
+417 
-426 VAKKEAPKPVA
+426 
-437 QEPAIDEELA
+437 
-447 TQGLQKTEVQDETV
+447 
-461 AEEDIPV
+461 
-468 DRPLWSKDLLGF
+468 
-480 LTDEYDI
+480 
-487 TEAQA
+487 
-492 AGLTQI
+492 
-498 IADEVVEEAPEE
+498 
-510 VDGPSVIDE
+510 
-519 IAKERDAV
+519 
-527 FAQQRAELDRRQA
+527 
-540 ELQEENEA
+540 
-548 RVREELKAQ
+548 
-557 EEGRVL
+557 
-563 EGELVG
+563 
-569 RAGEATQP
+569 
-577 RREGITSVLEGEVV
+577 
-591 REGLPRPA
+591 
-599 LTGSETVTPQ
+599 
-609 ETTPA
+609 
-614 VEDGS
+614 
-619 RVDVIGRAAKKATTA
+619 
-634 KKPLPTDLFL
+634 
-644 QLQKQIDKE
+644 
-653 NAPDTRT
+653 
-660 VKEKKADQKV
+660 
-670 IRDEA
+670 
-675 LEQADIEQ
+675 
-683 AKLTKGR
+683 
-690 KPRFGEDALA
+690 
-700 FRNKEL
+700 
-706 PEKVYRELAVLKAA
+706 
-720 TTPKKEATDGRQIL
+720 
-734 ANYLHAYKT
+734 
-743 PEGALAAIAAESNID
+743 
-758 YAENT
+758 
-763 GVKLATTVV
+763 
-772 DAQKAGAYINKN
+772 
-784 MDESVKNAF
+784 
-793 KKDVD
+793 
-798 FVTKEL
+798 
-804 DSIERRNAKEK
+804 
-815 KDAEIRKKSKFGR
+815 
-828 SKTAED
+828 
-834 LKDVGAGTKGAK
+834 
-846 AVAKKKKEEV
+846 
-856 GETPEQIAKRIK
+856 
-868 DEEKERRDKEKARR
+868 
-882 DEEAEATADLELDAE
+882 
-897 QEGTVGFVA
+897 
-906 SVIRNAQGVAEKTEA
+906 
-921 ELGPKSRNNEW
+921 
-932 VKFIA
+932 
-937 SLPKTKQ
+937 
-944 KTFLD
+944 FLD

-986 VKFEEKFLLET
+986 VKFEEKFLLKT
-997 PEYQG
+997 PKYQG
-1002 PELDQFVKLDLAN
+1002 PKLTDKMVQQVSKGN
-1015 NDLQTALDMVAN
+1015 LQGAMQSVIAE
-1027 GRNARGED
+1027 RNKRGDD

-1041 IRRIRSKVVGTKV
+1041 INRIKGKINSTSVE
-1054 VLDGPGIRA
+1054 LDGPE
-1063 VNLDP
+1063 V
-1068 LRSEALEVQAGVE
+1068 EA
-1081 GKSAIEAAKFVAK
+1081 
-1094 NAPSKDLRVIATAI
+1094 
-1108 QNRLTAFEKAG
+1108 
-1119 LSVDFKVIHLG
+1119 
-1130 DSIPRNMQD
+1130 
-1139 VRGFMDPNV
+1139 
-1148 PFADGLAGKPII
+1148 
-1160 PKPLVRVMGADITG
+1160 
-1174 KVGVSYEVVT
+1174 
-1184 HELFHAVTSLQI
+1184 
-1196 NNVGGINDAKT
+1196 
-1207 TAAVAELNAVRNRV
+1207 
-1221 VDSYN
+1221 
-1226 ERLSAGKKLSPI
+1226 
-1238 EKEFSKGGNNF
+1238 
-1249 LENPREF
+1249 
-1256 ITWAMTNR
+1256 
-1264 GAAEYLD
+1264 
-1271 TIPYQNTTALTAFVR
+1271 
-1286 ALRKLFGL
+1286 
-1294 ETTQDTALTEVI
+1294 
-1306 KVTEVLLGKNAVN
+1306 
-1319 AAMRKAQAVEGAG
+1319 
-1332 IAATTLP
+1332 
-1339 NMASGAYIPGL
+1339 ASGAYIPGS
-1350 NTIVLS
+1350 NTILLS
-1356 TRTGLNEHTLLHE
+1356 TATGLNEHTLLHE

-1421 EFQALLKQIKSPK
+1421 EFQALVKQIKPPN

-1563 KRGEVNTAI
+1563 KRGEVNIAI

-1595 AFNDIAIDARLESV
+1595 AFNDIAIEARLESV
-1609 DFLKPLPKNAGP
+1609 DFLKPLPKNAGA

-1626 HKKLNNRF
+1626 HKRLNNKF

-1706 LDSNGDPRETPRALA
+1706 LDSNGNPKETPRALA

-1763 VTKLVGEMRNS
+1763 VTKLVGEMRNNN
-1774 GVDEAIVEQVYQQYV
+1774 VDPAIVEQVYQQYV

-1809 MDRDIVTAYS
+1809 MDRDIITAYS

-1989 YKTVEVLSI
+1989 YKTVEVLST

-2202 WMMALGGPMFSYGI
+2202 GMMALGGPMFSYGI

-2341 TLMDDNTLERSYKAS
+2341 TLMDDNTLDRSWKAS

>member
-333 QAALEAPATV
+333 QAAPEAPATV

-361 APNAKIIRPDGP
+361 APNAKILRPDGP
-373 LAGKDLTDPAQAVEV
+373 LAGKDLTDPAQAAEI
-388 KTALEEYLKTAKNEE
+388 KAALEEYLKTAKNEK

-437 QEPAIDEELA
+437 QEPAINEEL
-447 TQGLQKTEVQDETV
+447 TTRGFQKTEVQDETV

-480 LTDEYDI
+480 VTDEYDI

-492 AGLTQI
+492 AGLTQTQMDALLADAESEGSVFDGPMVEEQATI
-498 IADEVVEEAPEE
+498 IADEVVEE
-510 VDGPSVIDE
+510 
-519 IAKERDAV
+519 
-527 FAQQRAELDRRQA
+527 
-540 ELQEENEA
+540 
-548 RVREELKAQ
+548 
-557 EEGRVL
+557 
-563 EGELVG
+563 
-569 RAGEATQP
+569 
-577 RREGITSVLEGEVV
+577 
-591 REGLPRPA
+591 
-599 LTGSETVTPQ
+599 
-609 ETTPA
+609 TTPA
-614 VEDGS
+614 VEDES

-882 DEEAEATADLELDAE
+882 DEEAEATAELELDAE

-921 ELGPKSRNNEW
+921 ELGPKSRSNEW

-962 PESVRARVVAENKK
+962 PESVRARVITENKK

-986 VKFEEKFLLET
+986 VKFEEKFLLKT
-997 PEYQG
+997 PKYQG
-1002 PELDQFVKLDLAN
+1002 PKLTDKMVQQVSKGN
-1015 NDLQTALDMVAN
+1015 LQGAMQSVIAE
-1027 GRNARGED
+1027 RNKRGDD

-1041 IRRIRSKVVGTKV
+1041 INRIKGKINSTSVE
-1054 VLDGPGIRA
+1054 LDGPE
-1063 VNLDP
+1063 V
-1068 LRSEALEVQAGVE
+1068 EA
-1081 GKSAIEAAKFVAK
+1081 
-1094 NAPSKDLRVIATAI
+1094 
-1108 QNRLTAFEKAG
+1108 
-1119 LSVDFKVIHLG
+1119 
-1130 DSIPRNMQD
+1130 
-1139 VRGFMDPNV
+1139 
-1148 PFADGLAGKPII
+1148 
-1160 PKPLVRVMGADITG
+1160 
-1174 KVGVSYEVVT
+1174 
-1184 HELFHAVTSLQI
+1184 
-1196 NNVGGINDAKT
+1196 
-1207 TAAVAELNAVRNRV
+1207 
-1221 VDSYN
+1221 
-1226 ERLSAGKKLSPI
+1226 
-1238 EKEFSKGGNNF
+1238 
-1249 LENPREF
+1249 
-1256 ITWAMTNR
+1256 
-1264 GAAEYLD
+1264 
-1271 TIPYQNTTALTAFVR
+1271 
-1286 ALRKLFGL
+1286 
-1294 ETTQDTALTEVI
+1294 
-1306 KVTEVLLGKNAVN
+1306 
-1319 AAMRKAQAVEGAG
+1319 
-1332 IAATTLP
+1332 
-1339 NMASGAYIPGL
+1339 ASGAYIPGS

-1399 RMGDAYGGS
+1399 RVGDAYGGS

-1421 EFQALLKQIKSPK
+1421 EFQALLKQIKAPN
-1434 GDSLWTRVIKAIA
+1434 GDSLWTRVIKVIA

-1489 NVDAVMDDVADT
+1489 NVDQVMDDVAET

-1595 AFNDIAIDARLESV
+1595 AFNDIAIEARLESV

-1665 LLPET
+1665 LLPKT

-1706 LDSNGDPRETPRALA
+1706 LDSNGNPKETPRALA

-1763 VTKLVGEMRNS
+1763 VTKLVGEMRNNN
-1774 GVDEAIVEQVYQQYV
+1774 VDPAIVEQVYQQYV

-1989 YKTVEVLSI
+1989 YKTVKVLST

-2153 LSDTFGSFFYDG
+2153 LNDTFGEFFYTG
-2165 LIGSLLNINIS
+2165 VIGSLLNINIS

-2202 WMMALGGPMFSYGI
+2202 GMMALGGPMFSYGI